1 MQLTGFD
8 GKIAL
13 VTGAAGGIGAAVVRL
28 LRESGATVVATD
40 REAPVVEVASEGI
53 ALADGALTPTPLPE
67 GEGLIETES
76 SRAPSPSPSGRG
88 VGVRAGLATLHSHVL
103 DVTDAAAVDMLVR
116 EIEADFGPIDLAIN
130 VAGILST
137 TSVLDLTANE
147 WRRTFAVNTD
157 GVFHVSQAVA
167 RVMAPRRRGAMVTV
181 SSNAAGIPRQNMAAY
196 AASKAATTMFVRC
209 LGLELAPLGIRCNIV
224 APGSTRTPMQTGM
237 WTDAGGE
244 ARTIAGT
251 LETFKSG
258 IPLAKLAEPEDIAHA
273 VMFLLSDQAGHIAM
287 SDLYVDGG
295 ATLRA

>member
-13 VTGAAGGIGAAVVRL
+13 VTGAAGGIGRAVARL

-40 REAPVVEVASEGI
+40 REASMVEVLDAHDRASAGCAATPRSGGEAAQ
-53 ALADGALTPTPLPE
+53 ALGPRRSGAASADREAVPGA
-67 GEGLIETES
+67 
-76 SRAPSPSPSGRG
+76 G
-88 VGVRAGLATLHSHVL
+88 VAGFHPYPL
-103 DVTDAAAVDMLVR
+103 DVADADAVDALVAR
-116 EIEADFGPIDLAIN
+116 IEAELGPIDLAVN

-137 TSVLDLTANE
+137 ASVLELTAEE

-157 GVFHVSQAVA
+157 GVFHVSQALA

-258 IPLAKLAEPEDIAHA
+258 IPLGKLAEPEDIAHA
-273 VMFLLSDQAGHIAM
+273 VMFLLSEQAGHIAM